1 MRYDEELAPISHEE
15 ATEVFTRADDTY
27 SVCHSLLR
35 VALHDDDWRW
45 ALHQILPF
53 LRDTNPEVRGVAV
66 SCVGY
71 LVRIHRTIDV
81 SAALPMLYALQ
92 ADAYVA
98 RRVRDTLEDIR
109 QFTRAA

>member
-15 ATEVFTRADDTY
+15 ATEVFTRGEDTY

-45 ALHQILPF
+45 ALSQVVPF
-53 LRDTNPEVRGVAV
+53 LHDPNPEVRGVAV
-66 SCVGY
+66 SCIGY
-71 LVRIHRTIDV
+71 LVRIHRAIDV
-81 SAALPMLYALQ
+81 SVAMPMLYALQ
-92 ADAYVA
+92 ADPYVA
-98 RRVRDTLEDIR
+98 RRVRDTLADIR